1 MYNAIYVVMYICSIV
16 VNYSMTTKQQLEQTI
31 KIAKEGLSEIARD
44 DKAKEL
50 VDSVS
55 IFDKHTATVQAGEN
69 KTYTIEIQKQ
79 TCDCPDHQY
88 RGKKC
93 KHIRA
98 VNMFLA
104 ELLET
109 EEGETE

>member
-1 MYNAIYVVMYICSIV
+1 MHVYVCIC
-16 VNYSMTTKQQLEQTI
+16 MTTKQQLEQVI
-31 KIAKEGLSEIARD
+31 KEAKAELSDVNRT

-50 VDSVS
+50 VDSVN

-69 KTYTIEIQKQ
+69 KIYTIEIQKQ

-104 ELLET
+104 ELMENA
-109 EEGETE
+109 EGDQ